1 MPETTDAVDAQDWS
15 SPESRVARDGGPHT
29 LHRGFAMPKFDMPGE
44 GTTGAE
50 LRVASDLTAVTL
62 SGEHD
67 LKAKHLLLEAP
78 VALHD

>member
-1 MPETTDAVDAQDWS
+1 
-15 SPESRVARDGGPHT
+15 
-29 LHRGFAMPKFDMPGE
+29 MPKFDMPGE

>member
-15 SPESRVARDGGPHT
+15 SPEGRVTRDGGPHT

-44 GTTGAE
+44 GTASAE
-50 LRVASDLTAVTL
+50 LRVVSDLTAVT

-67 LKAKHLLLEAP
+67 LMTKHLLLEAP
-78 VALHD
+78 VEQHD